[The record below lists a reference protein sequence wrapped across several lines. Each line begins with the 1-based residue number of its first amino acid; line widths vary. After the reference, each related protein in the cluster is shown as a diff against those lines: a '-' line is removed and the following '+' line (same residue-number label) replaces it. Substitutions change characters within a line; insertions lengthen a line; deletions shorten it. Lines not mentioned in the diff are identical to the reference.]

1 MAHTH
6 AVPAASSR
14 TRRVL
19 AVIAGGLALGTMIG
33 MATLW
38 PTGQS
43 DFQDLRLLSQVYEA
57 EVLGSVRGPCAH
69 TTESDNVPCIRVRF
83 RLHQGPDDG
92 KVRAIEFPD
101 STTTPNFT
109 DGENVVLTYD
119 QRGDPGFQYSFAD
132 RQRRPALMI
141 LMLVFAAAVILLGR
155 FRGVAALLG
164 LGASVAVLVAFILPA
179 LLQGESPVLVAIV
192 GASAIAFI
200 ALYLAHGFRTM
211 TTVALLGTLGALGL
225 TIALAAL
232 FTDLANFSGLATE
245 EALLLRIG
253 DGGFDFT
260 GLLLAG
266 MVIGAL
272 GALDDVTVTQ
282 ASAVSELHATNP
294 DLNRY
299 QLYKAGLRIGRD
311 HIASTVNTLALAYA
325 GAALPLLILLVVS
338 EQSLGTV
345 ANSEV
350 IAIEIVT
357 TLVGSIGL
365 VAAVPITTWL
375 ATEVVSG
382 QR

>member
-1 MAHTH
+1 M
-6 AVPAASSR
+6 
-14 TRRVL
+14 
-19 AVIAGGLALGTMIG
+19 
-33 MATLW
+33 
-38 PTGQS
+38 
-43 DFQDLRLLSQVYEA
+43 
-57 EVLGSVRGPCAH
+57 
-69 TTESDNVPCIRVRF
+69 
-83 RLHQGPDDG
+83 
-92 KVRAIEFPD
+92 
-101 STTTPNFT
+101 
-109 DGENVVLTYD
+109 
-119 QRGDPGFQYSFAD
+119 
-132 RQRRPALMI
+132 
-141 LMLVFAAAVILLGR
+141 
-155 FRGVAALLG
+155 
-164 LGASVAVLVAFILPA
+164 
-179 LLQGESPVLVAIV
+179 LVAIV